1 MCLLVPQCKAHDL
14 ISYFS
19 ILSKLRLIKEAE
31 YYKKEVTE
39 NEVKLEEM
47 KAQGR
52 DPYDIKKFA
61 EVLGESRMMV
71 PDSEKRLSQAL
82 GDLQD
87 LFQGLQQDQSLTE
100 CEWFD
105 VAQQI
110 LTQQGNLNDSVD
122 CHSTTIDDLPEGQA
136 F

>member
-82 GDLQD
+82 EDLQD
-87 LFQGLQQDQSLTE
+87 LFQGLQQDQLLTE